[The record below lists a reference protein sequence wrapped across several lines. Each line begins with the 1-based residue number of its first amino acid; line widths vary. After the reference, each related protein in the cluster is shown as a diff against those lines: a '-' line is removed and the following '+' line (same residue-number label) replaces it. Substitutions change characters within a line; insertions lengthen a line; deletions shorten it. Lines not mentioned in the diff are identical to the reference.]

1 MDWAI
6 LLAGGGGTRFWPLST
21 PTRPKQLLPL
31 TGSESTAASMV
42 AILSARI
49 PPERILV
56 VTSHALADAFR
67 ALPGVPPDNVLAEPR
82 AASTAPALAWGTSE
96 ALRRDPDA
104 VVVSVHADWHLP
116 DPEAFGLATTAILE
130 AAPAVDRLLTVG
142 LRPTRPDPGFG
153 YIVPG
158 PPLASG
164 VQAVD
169 RFVEKPVPDVARQ
182 LMAQGAH
189 WNSGL
194 FAWTA
199 RRFLVE
205 VERWSPELAPH
216 LPLLQAGDITAF
228 YERVTPIAVDHAL
241 LERSDRVGV
250 VEATFPWDD
259 VGTWDALFRV
269 RERDC
274 EGNIQVGPVSLLD
287 ARDSLAWSDG
297 PTIVAAGVSDLII
310 VAAHGRVLVVPRERA
325 VDLKS
330 FLARLPPD
338 IQEPA

>member
-1 MDWAI
+1 MHWAI

-21 PTRPKQLLPL
+21 PARPKQLLPL
-31 TGSESTAASMV
+31 TGSGSTAASMV

-56 VTSHALADAFR
+56 VTSTRLADAFR
-67 ALPGVPPDNVLAEPR
+67 ALPGIHPDNVLAEPR

-116 DPEAFGLATTAILE
+116 DAEAFGLATATILA
-130 AAPAVDRLLTVG
+130 AAPEVDRLLTVG

-158 PPLASG
+158 PLLSSG
-164 VQAVD
+164 VHVVD
-169 RFVEKPVPDVARQ
+169 RFVEKPTPEVALR
-182 LMAQGAH
+182 LMAHGAH

-199 RRFLVE
+199 RRFLTE

-216 LPLLQAGDITAF
+216 LSLLHSGDVAAF

-250 VEATFPWDD
+250 VAASFPWDD

-269 RERDC
+269 RERDGQ
-274 EGNIQVGPVSLLD
+274 GNIQVGPVSLLD

-297 PTIVAAGVSDLII
+297 PVIVAAGVSDVII
-310 VAAHGRVLVVPRERA
+310 VAAHGRILVLPRERA
-325 VDLKS
+325 ADLKS

-338 IQEPA
+338 LQEPA